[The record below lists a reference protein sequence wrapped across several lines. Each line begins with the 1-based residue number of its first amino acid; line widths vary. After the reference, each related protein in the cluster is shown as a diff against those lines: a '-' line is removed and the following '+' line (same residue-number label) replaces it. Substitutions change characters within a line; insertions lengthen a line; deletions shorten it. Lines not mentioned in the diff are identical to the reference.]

1 MKSKKLISLLC
12 AAAMTTSA
20 FAGLVTTA
28 SAATENDI
36 LWSDTFN
43 NAATGVFLDGTAG
56 LNGNK
61 NAIENSTAVNG
72 LKFVTTNRSNGDAA
86 GYTDSNGE
94 YVYNGSYYAIN
105 EKADATD
112 KYVRMGFPVFGDF
125 AKNGRWAYVDLGEAG
140 YTATAEK
147 DVIMD
152 FDLKLTSGLDKGEI
166 DATEGLKPVLRV
178 GSFDATAKTAN
189 AVEIKG
195 EVTGDDW
202 VDARIIVSD
211 STGAKLYINGEEVTD
226 AANTSVKT
234 LETIGLYSADGQ
246 TCGKAMADLVGNSS
260 YDEDGTLN
268 DATKKTLTP
277 TADIDNV
284 IIYNETAGVADGTSQ
299 APGAQDQEGGTTPPP
314 APTEKVIPAV
324 DMTLQA
330 PENATNVQSY
340 TFDDKAIKKWSLG
353 TADTDDSTTIP
364 GLNIHVGARDKG
376 GTVATYAAVVGLSQG
391 NALQLVADQYS
402 TAGRTPR
409 INFTT
414 GLPIDAAT
422 NLSTALTFNVYLSAV
437 EGKEDIAKPRLYF
450 LKDTAQTGD
459 DGAGGFRNVAAV
471 LTASEGDV
479 LYRGDDAASDVI
491 SAYIAPNEWHKVTMV
506 ITPSSTG
513 STYRVYID
521 DDYDNATL
529 SLQYIATGDNA
540 TSMSDLPYIAVE
552 GQAAKVGGVD
562 TTPTYGVATIDNI
575 VAYQGVVENPKQ
587 MLPVVAEAPTPAPP
601 TATPQPKHNVTVT
614 YDGKDKATVSTT
626 ETEAFDAVMAIA
638 KYSNE
643 GVLLSVDT
651 KDVKGI
657 SSAKGVEVQVG
668 AMNNG
673 DQLMVWNSLEDMIP
687 YGSLVITNG
696 GTQPVAITGTVKVE
710 GTAKVGET
718 LTAAVEGLNEGAT
731 AKYQWQANTGADGA
745 YENIAGATAAT
756 FEVTEDLVGKTLKVV
771 VTADGYLGSI
781 VSDATAAVEE
791 ADEEQDEITG
801 TVTVSGTA
809 KVGETLTAAVEGL
822 NEGATAKYEWQANTG
837 ADGAYEKIT
846 GATAATFVVTEDLVG
861 KTIKVVV
868 TAIGYT
874 GSIESAPTAAV
885 EAADEEPVAVPTVET
900 ATLHDTTVG
909 GVPDNELYTAGS
921 YKVTTTPEDGYTK
934 VAIAAK
940 NLKKHKNG
948 DSPANV
954 GYWVGAKVTAPEGK
968 TIKGYYF
975 SKDKYVAGTSDFTEC
990 DENEI
995 SFYTN
1000 VGAKDQKIWAA
1011 VELSDESIYVYKLD
1025 TTDVDCYI
1033 PAPTVETATLHDT
1046 SEAVQDEDLYAE
1058 GSYKVTTTDETGYT
1072 KVAIAIEDLKEHR
1085 NADTP
1090 ESFGYWVGAKVTA
1103 PEGKTIKG
1111 YYFSKDKYVAG
1122 TSDFTECDENEI
1134 SFYTNVG
1141 DENQKIW
1148 AAVKLSDESIYVYK
1162 LDTTGVKKY
1171 SIYTFDDAGL
1181 TSGQISYS
1189 LTASDVTQ
1197 TNVTDDEEAKASVAD
1212 FGAGTEKVEAIPA
1225 LDGWGYKHFAYSSMY
1240 KDDVFQAGRQSTAS
1254 VDVEAN
1260 AIFANGVG
1268 NKGCDGAVSFIPA
1281 NNANA
1286 TAKLDGM
1293 DKLIYTFDAI
1303 VTTTGGNQQGSPIIG
1318 ITSATDG
1325 STVVSEA
1332 STTIAASGVNDQA
1345 VTKKVVIE
1353 YGLTNKAYMIYVDGT
1368 VVASGVAANVPTGIY
1383 AQSIDKYIKVGIANL
1398 VVTGEET
1405 TDING
1410 VTVTTPSESDGTLIV
1425 DKAAVKAGDTI
1436 TITATPAAGKKVT
1449 AVKVN
1454 GEAVKYSDGYK
1465 YTVTGEEEA
1474 IVIIAEFARADATAV
1489 TVTGADSVT
1498 KGEKATYTAKVM
1510 SENLEIAGDITWSVA
1525 AAGGE
1530 KSADTTISDTGE
1542 LTVAEDE
1549 TAASLIV
1556 TASTKKDVANADDDT
1571 VVTGTKTVT
1580 VSSVAVYDVT
1590 KGETVNGTFTITP
1603 DSAQVAAG
1611 TEMTV
1616 VPSQEEGYQ
1625 VKEVS
1630 YVETDDA
1637 EATAVKVENSNGYT
1651 FYAPAYNFTVN
1662 VEFEAIEYNITNN
1675 NSSADEHGNS
1685 VAIKVNGEDATT
1697 ATIGQTVTI
1706 KPTVAQGY
1714 KVDTVKV
1721 MNGELPVEVS
1731 NNTFTM
1737 PAADVT
1743 VTVTFAKWDGIYY
1756 SEDFSA
1762 YNAGDAVAPWNNAN
1776 GTYRNAAFAAEDDNV
1791 YLHGSCSGKQVG
1803 HVIHTLEN
1811 PVSLQDQKVVVEY
1824 DFRVPSH
1831 DVSVI
1836 SGVVTLGDSSD
1847 NVVLAVGQS
1856 TLESYDMVYYTGGA
1870 FDTVVNNGRWGV
1882 DENAESATAI
1892 QTGAANTTNWYH
1904 VKIVFDNG
1912 TADLTVTEKGNESNT
1927 YTASDIAVS
1936 STDIENIKLGFG
1948 KVFGGSNSNYSAD
1961 GGDLDN
1967 ILIYDYDV
1975 YSAE

>member
-731 AKYQWQANTGADGA
+731 AKY
-745 YENIAGATAAT
+745 
-756 FEVTEDLVGKTLKVV
+756 
-771 VTADGYLGSI
+771 
-781 VSDATAAVEE
+781 
-791 ADEEQDEITG
+791 
-801 TVTVSGTA
+801 
-809 KVGETLTAAVEGL
+809 
-822 NEGATAKYEWQANTG
+822 EWQANTG

-885 EAADEEPVAVPTVET
+885 EAADEEPVAV
-900 ATLHDTTVG
+900 
-909 GVPDNELYTAGS
+909 
-921 YKVTTTPEDGYTK
+921 
-934 VAIAAK
+934 
-940 NLKKHKNG
+940 
-948 DSPANV
+948 
-954 GYWVGAKVTAPEGK
+954 
-968 TIKGYYF
+968 
-975 SKDKYVAGTSDFTEC
+975 
-990 DENEI
+990 
-995 SFYTN
+995 
-1000 VGAKDQKIWAA
+1000 
-1011 VELSDESIYVYKLD
+1011 
-1025 TTDVDCYI
+1025 
-1033 PAPTVETATLHDT
+1033 PTVETATLHDT

-1141 DENQKIW
+1141 AKDQKIW
-1148 AAVKLSDESIYVYK
+1148 AAVELSDESIYVYK